1 MITHIKSAIM
11 FTNFFIGR
19 AMLEVFIRPRP
30 IKRLLKGKLIK
41 KALKSYTKKAAH
53 TNISAEM
60 SKEPSYIIWQYW
72 EQGLDN
78 APDIVKACVNSVEK
92 YKNGNKHIVLDKT
105 NVKEYANIPEHIW
118 EKYDKGLIPP
128 ANMSDIIRTYLLA
141 KHGGIWVDATVLFT
155 ENLPQYIIDADLFLF
170 QNYLKTDLDGL
181 NIASYFIGAKKN
193 NELILR
199 MKEFIELYWKENSRS
214 IHYFMHLHAFTQLT
228 QETPELK
235 EQFAKVP
242 FFGFMSVQHLGK
254 ELLNQYDEKRWE
266 QLKKISP
273 IHKLSWKQKVLNR
286 SNTNPDGTYLEK
298 LLKQE
303 LF

>member
-1 MITHIKSAIM
+1 MITQIKTTTM

-19 AMLEVFIRPRP
+19 ALIEIFIKHRP

-41 KALKSYTKKAAH
+41 KALRSYTQRAGRIA
-53 TNISAEM
+53 ISEEM

-72 EQGLDN
+72 TDGIEN
-78 APDIVKACVNSVEK
+78 APDIVKTCVDSVEK
-92 YKNGNKHIVLDKT
+92 FKNGNKHIVLNRQNIDQ
-105 NVKEYANIPEHIW
+105 YANIPQYIW
-118 EKYDKGLIPP
+118 DKYEKGLIQPSI
-128 ANMSDIIRTYLLA
+128 MSDIIRTYLLA
-141 KHGGIWVDATVLFT
+141 EHGGIWVDATVLFT
-155 ENLPQYIIDADLFLF
+155 EDLPQYIIDADLFLL
-170 QNYLKTDLDGL
+170 QNYLNTDLDGL
-181 NIASYFIGAKKN
+181 NIASYFISAKKN

-199 MKEFIELYWKENSRS
+199 MKNFIESYWKENNRP

-228 QETPELK
+228 QETQKLK

-254 ELLNQYDEKRWE
+254 ELLDQYDEKRWE

-286 SNTNPDGTYLEK
+286 KNTNITGTYLEK
-298 LLKQE
+298 LLNKE
-303 LF
+303 LV